1 MFAGA
6 GTVLNILTIV
16 IGGALGV
23 FIGAKISERLRNL
36 VTDVLGCVTIIS
48 AADALSAYWDVE
60 LQESM
65 PKGWVILVVIFSLLF
80 GALIGSALAIE
91 DRLEFLGNKLKS
103 RFSKNGSSNFVEG
116 FVSASL
122 IFAIGPL
129 AILGSISD
137 GMGTGIDQLVL
148 KSTLDGFAALAF
160 AASLGWG
167 VALSALPVG
176 IYQFAWTAVGLFL
189 GAILTNYQVS
199 AMTAVGG
206 ILLIGISLRLLRI
219 KQIAVGNLLP
229 ALALAPFIRASSSS
243 ICLKGFSVDY
253 KSVFNI
259 TSYGSIVGGIYI
271 VGLNYLDIA
280 NNIVFTAKIKHLL
293 QFSYSANH

>member
-1 MFAGA
+1 MFTGM

-23 FIGAKISERLRNL
+23 FIGAKISEKLRNL

-48 AADALSAYWDVE
+48 AADALSAYWDVD
-60 LQESM
+60 LQKSM
-65 PKGWVILVVIFSLLF
+65 PKGWVILVLIFSLLI

-91 DRLEFLGNKLKS
+91 ERLESIGEKLKN
-103 RFSKNGSSNFVEG
+103 RFSKNSNSNFVEG

-176 IYQFAWTAVGLFL
+176 IYQFAWTAIGLFL
-189 GAILTNYQVS
+189 GAILTSYQVA

-206 ILLIGISLRLLRI
+206 ILLVGISLRLLRI

-229 ALALAPFIRASSSS
+229 ALALAPLFA
-243 ICLKGFSVDY
+243 L
-253 KSVFNI
+253 
-259 TSYGSIVGGIYI
+259 
-271 VGLNYLDIA
+271 A
-280 NNIVFTAKIKHLL
+280 AH
-293 QFSYSANH
+293 QFV

>member
-1 MFAGA
+1 MFTGS

-23 FIGAKISERLRNL
+23 FIGAKISEKLRNL

-65 PKGWVILVVIFSLLF
+65 PKGWVILVVIFSLLV

-91 DRLEFLGNKLKS
+91 DRLEFLGDKLKS

-189 GAILTNYQVS
+189 GAILTNYQVA

-229 ALALAPFIRASSSS
+229 ALALAPLFA
-243 ICLKGFSVDY
+243 L
-253 KSVFNI
+253 
-259 TSYGSIVGGIYI
+259 
-271 VGLNYLDIA
+271 A
-280 NNIVFTAKIKHLL
+280 AH
-293 QFSYSANH
+293 QFV

>member
-23 FIGAKISERLRNL
+23 FIGANISEKLRNL

-65 PKGWVILVVIFSLLF
+65 PKGWVILVVIFSLLV

-189 GAILTNYQVS
+189 GAILTNYQVA

-229 ALALAPFIRASSSS
+229 ALALAPLFA
-243 ICLKGFSVDY
+243 L
-253 KSVFNI
+253 
-259 TSYGSIVGGIYI
+259 
-271 VGLNYLDIA
+271 A
-280 NNIVFTAKIKHLL
+280 AH
-293 QFSYSANH
+293 QFV

>member
-1 MFAGA
+1 MFTGA

-23 FIGAKISERLRNL
+23 FIGAKISEKLRNL

-48 AADALSAYWDVE
+48 AADALSAYWDIE

-65 PKGWVILVVIFSLLF
+65 PKGWVILVVIFSLLI

-91 DRLEFLGNKLKS
+91 DRLESIGNKLKS
-103 RFSKNGSSNFVEG
+103 RFSKNSSSNFVEG

-189 GAILTNYQVS
+189 GAILTNYQVA

-229 ALALAPFIRASSSS
+229 ALAMAPLFALAA
-243 ICLKGFSVDY
+243 
-253 KSVFNI
+253 
-259 TSYGSIVGGIYI
+259 
-271 VGLNYLDIA
+271 
-280 NNIVFTAKIKHLL
+280 H
-293 QFSYSANH
+293 QFV

>member
-1 MFAGA
+1 MFTGA

-23 FIGAKISERLRNL
+23 FIGAKISEKLRNL
-36 VTDVLGCVTIIS
+36 VTDVLGCATIIS

-65 PKGWVILVVIFSLLF
+65 PKGWVILVVIFSLLV

-189 GAILTNYQVS
+189 GAILTSYQVA

-229 ALALAPFIRASSSS
+229 ALALAPLFA
-243 ICLKGFSVDY
+243 L
-253 KSVFNI
+253 
-259 TSYGSIVGGIYI
+259 
-271 VGLNYLDIA
+271 A
-280 NNIVFTAKIKHLL
+280 AH
-293 QFSYSANH
+293 QFV

>member
-1 MFAGA
+1 MFTGA

-23 FIGAKISERLRNL
+23 FIGAKISEKLRNL

-65 PKGWVILVVIFSLLF
+65 PKGWVILVVIFSLLI

-91 DRLEFLGNKLKS
+91 DRLESIGNKLKS

-189 GAILTNYQVS
+189 GAILTNYQVA

-229 ALALAPFIRASSSS
+229 ALAMAPLLALA
-243 ICLKGFSVDY
+243 
-253 KSVFNI
+253 
-259 TSYGSIVGGIYI
+259 
-271 VGLNYLDIA
+271 A
-280 NNIVFTAKIKHLL
+280 H
-293 QFSYSANH
+293 QFV

>member
-1 MFAGA
+1 MFTGA

-23 FIGAKISERLRNL
+23 FIGAKISEKLRNL

-65 PKGWVILVVIFSLLF
+65 PKGWVILVVIFSLLV

-103 RFSKNGSSNFVEG
+103 RFSKKGSSNFVEG

-189 GAILTNYQVS
+189 GAILTNYQVA

-229 ALALAPFIRASSSS
+229 ALALAPLFA
-243 ICLKGFSVDY
+243 L
-253 KSVFNI
+253 
-259 TSYGSIVGGIYI
+259 
-271 VGLNYLDIA
+271 A
-280 NNIVFTAKIKHLL
+280 AH
-293 QFSYSANH
+293 QFV

>member
-1 MFAGA
+1 M

-23 FIGAKISERLRNL
+23 FIGAKISEKLRNL
-36 VTDVLGCVTIIS
+36 VTDVLGCATIIS
-48 AADALSAYWDVE
+48 AADALSAYWDVD
-60 LQESM
+60 LQKSM
-65 PKGWVILVVIFSLLF
+65 PKGWVILVLIFSLLI

-91 DRLEFLGNKLKS
+91 ERLETIGEKLKN
-103 RFSKNGSSNFVEG
+103 RFSKNSSSNFVEG

-176 IYQFAWTAVGLFL
+176 IYQFAWTAIGLFL
-189 GAILTNYQVS
+189 GAILTSYQVA

-206 ILLIGISLRLLRI
+206 ILLVGISLRLLRI

-229 ALALAPFIRASSSS
+229 ALALAPLFA
-243 ICLKGFSVDY
+243 L
-253 KSVFNI
+253 
-259 TSYGSIVGGIYI
+259 
-271 VGLNYLDIA
+271 A
-280 NNIVFTAKIKHLL
+280 AH
-293 QFSYSANH
+293 QFV

>member
-1 MFAGA
+1 MFTGA

-16 IGGALGV
+16 IGGACGV
-23 FIGAKISERLRNL
+23 FIGAKISEKLRNL

-60 LQESM
+60 LQQSM
-65 PKGWVILVVIFSLLF
+65 PKGWVILVVIFSLLV

-189 GAILTNYQVS
+189 GAILTNYQVA

-229 ALALAPFIRASSSS
+229 ALALAPLFA
-243 ICLKGFSVDY
+243 L
-253 KSVFNI
+253 
-259 TSYGSIVGGIYI
+259 
-271 VGLNYLDIA
+271 A
-280 NNIVFTAKIKHLL
+280 AH
-293 QFSYSANH
+293 QFV

>member
-23 FIGAKISERLRNL
+23 FIGAKISEKLRNL

-65 PKGWVILVVIFSLLF
+65 PKGWVILVVIFSLLV
-80 GALIGSALAIE
+80 GALIGSGLAIE
-91 DRLEFLGNKLKS
+91 ERLESIGNKLKNK
-103 RFSKNGSSNFVEG
+103 FSKNSSSNFVEG

-176 IYQFAWTAVGLFL
+176 IYQFAWTAIGLFL
-189 GAILTNYQVS
+189 GAILTNYQVA

-206 ILLIGISLRLLRI
+206 ILLVGISLRLLRI

-229 ALALAPFIRASSSS
+229 ALALAPLFA
-243 ICLKGFSVDY
+243 L
-253 KSVFNI
+253 
-259 TSYGSIVGGIYI
+259 
-271 VGLNYLDIA
+271 A
-280 NNIVFTAKIKHLL
+280 AH
-293 QFSYSANH
+293 QFV

>member
-1 MFAGA
+1 MFTGS

-23 FIGAKISERLRNL
+23 FIGAKISEKLRNL

-60 LQESM
+60 LQEAM
-65 PKGWVILVVIFSLLF
+65 PKGWVILVIIFSLLV

-189 GAILTNYQVS
+189 GAILTNYQVA

-229 ALALAPFIRASSSS
+229 ALALAPLFA
-243 ICLKGFSVDY
+243 L
-253 KSVFNI
+253 
-259 TSYGSIVGGIYI
+259 
-271 VGLNYLDIA
+271 A
-280 NNIVFTAKIKHLL
+280 AH
-293 QFSYSANH
+293 QFV

>member
-1 MFAGA
+1 MFTGS

-23 FIGAKISERLRNL
+23 FIGAKISEKLRNL

-60 LQESM
+60 LQEAM
-65 PKGWVILVVIFSLLF
+65 PKGWVILVVTFSLLV

-91 DRLEFLGNKLKS
+91 DRLEFIGNKLKS

-189 GAILTNYQVS
+189 GAILTNYQVA

-229 ALALAPFIRASSSS
+229 ALALAPLFA
-243 ICLKGFSVDY
+243 L
-253 KSVFNI
+253 
-259 TSYGSIVGGIYI
+259 
-271 VGLNYLDIA
+271 A
-280 NNIVFTAKIKHLL
+280 AH
-293 QFSYSANH
+293 QFV

>member
-1 MFAGA
+1 MFTGA
-6 GTVLNILTIV
+6 GTVLNISTIV

-23 FIGAKISERLRNL
+23 FIGAKISEKLRNL

-65 PKGWVILVVIFSLLF
+65 PKGWVILVVIFSLLV

-189 GAILTNYQVS
+189 GAILTNYQVA

-229 ALALAPFIRASSSS
+229 ALALAPLFA
-243 ICLKGFSVDY
+243 L
-253 KSVFNI
+253 
-259 TSYGSIVGGIYI
+259 
-271 VGLNYLDIA
+271 A
-280 NNIVFTAKIKHLL
+280 AH
-293 QFSYSANH
+293 QFV